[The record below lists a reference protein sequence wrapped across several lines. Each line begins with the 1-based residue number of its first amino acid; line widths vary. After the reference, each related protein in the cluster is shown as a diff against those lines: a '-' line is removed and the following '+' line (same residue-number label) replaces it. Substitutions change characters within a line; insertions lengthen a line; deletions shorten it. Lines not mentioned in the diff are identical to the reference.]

1 MSSLRPGEKRNNGLS
16 STSDS
21 VVCLTQGQVGM
32 YNPLL
37 CVQRREREGDSWT
50 KPLVT
55 VALLA
60 FEMETLIGG
69 KKMELFNG
77 AERMHSVRGG
87 DAGALG
93 SPQLLLLSG
102 PPLIVGNSRG
112 SSLMSRSSSSMITHE
127 ISLMFPSSRRLLFG
141 GVRHGDNHLLSMV
154 PGHYSL

>member
-1 MSSLRPGEKRNNGLS
+1 M
-16 STSDS
+16 SDS

-32 YNPLL
+32 YNPWL

-77 AERMHSVRGG
+77 W
-87 DAGALG
+87 
-93 SPQLLLLSG
+93 
-102 PPLIVGNSRG
+102 
-112 SSLMSRSSSSMITHE
+112 
-127 ISLMFPSSRRLLFG
+127 SRRK
-141 GVRHGDNHLLSMV
+141 DA
-154 PGHYSL
+154 